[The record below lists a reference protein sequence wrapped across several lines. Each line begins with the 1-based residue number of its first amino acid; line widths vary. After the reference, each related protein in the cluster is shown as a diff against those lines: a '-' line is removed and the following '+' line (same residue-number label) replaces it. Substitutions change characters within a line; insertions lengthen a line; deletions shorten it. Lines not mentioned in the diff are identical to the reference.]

1 MGSMNSVTRQGVLRW
16 ATAAAAAMAVTGA
29 AVADVTEGDLA
40 GTVWT
45 TEGGASRVRFA
56 MAGDGTLEGRLIW
69 LRREEERGIVQL
81 DENNPDEALQSR
93 PLKGVAFVS
102 GFSRKG
108 DTWTGGTIYNPND
121 GKTYASRIEPG
132 DTAEELT
139 VAGCVRVLV
148 KICKDQTWTRYA
160 DPTDVE
166 NAAGGDVLTTAQ

>member
-1 MGSMNSVTRQGVLRW
+1 MGNIGFSARQGVLC
-16 ATAAAAAMAVTGA
+16 AIAAAGAALGVAGLAMA
-29 AVADVTEGDLA
+29 DPSRGDLV

-56 MAGDGTLEGRLIW
+56 MADDGTLEGRLIW
-69 LRREEERGIVQL
+69 LRREEERGVVQL

-102 GFSRKG
+102 GFTRKG
-108 DTWTGGTIYNPND
+108 DAWTGGAIYNPND

-132 DTAEELT
+132 DTPEELT

-148 KICKDQTWTRYA
+148 KICKDQTWTRYV
-160 DPTDVE
+160 DPADVE
-166 NAAGGDVLTTAQ
+166 RAVSGDAVTSAE